1 MSHHTISKNGLKC
14 YLDLKGHLKTETYD
28 DTKSSNANS
37 TLQSAHYDGN
47 RKFTLENYYNLVAK
61 EFVQLEE
68 TGPVYILTES
78 QNINSFENGLKEPT
92 YINFSIT
99 KKGSVTSYR
108 PDNRLLIATI
118 TPYQHLMG
126 DFKA

>member
-1 MSHHTISKNGLKC
+1 M
-14 YLDLKGHLKTETYD
+14 
-28 DTKSSNANS
+28 
-37 TLQSAHYDGN
+37 
-47 RKFTLENYYNLVAK
+47 VAK

-68 TGPVYILTES
+68 TGPVYILTEA

-126 DFKA
+126 DFKALFVHLALESLNYLVFHISIPEAMAEVTAVAAEGTRV